1 MKRKNILFISSWY
14 PSEAEPTNGNFVQ
27 RHAEAAGL
35 RENVEVLHS
44 VGITQKKAFRI
55 SEEKVNGVK
64 TLIVYYRKS
73 SLKAVNFFRRM
84 WAYSIGFQR
93 VNRPDV
99 VHGNVLYNNLLFAV
113 WLKWFEKIPFV
124 VTEHWTA
131 LQRENHPKLSFLQ
144 KKLSQFIGN
153 QANKIMP
160 VSENLKQSLQEL
172 GIKTPM
178 KVVPNVVNTEVFTPK
193 PKNAEFTF
201 LHISN
206 LSPQKNGDKILRTA
220 LKLLDEGYEFKLQ
233 IGGDGDVSPLKK
245 IAENS
250 GFTEKIEIFGT
261 LTSEV
266 VAAKMGG
273 AHCFILFSD
282 YENQPCVIA
291 EAFSCGTQVISTK
304 VGGIAEFFPDYA
316 GILLEEISTEALE
329 TAMREVLQKSFL
341 HEKATAEFARKTFS
355 PEKIAAQF
363 SEIYE
368 EVLG

>member
-1 MKRKNILFISSWY
+1 M
-14 PSEAEPTNGNFVQ
+14 Q

-44 VGITQKKAFRI
+44 VGITEKKAFRI

-64 TLIVYYRKS
+64 ALIVYYRKS
-73 SLKAVNFFRRM
+73 SLKPVNFFRRM
-84 WAYSIGFQR
+84 WAYRIGFQR

-99 VHGNVLYNNLLFAV
+99 IHANVLYNNLLFVV

-131 LQRENHPKLSFLQ
+131 LQRENHPRLSFLQ

-160 VSENLKQSLQEL
+160 VSDNLKQSLQEL

-178 KVVPNVVNTEVFTPK
+178 KVVPNVVNTEVFTIDDSVK
-193 PKNAEFTF
+193 SSTTKF

-206 LSPQKNGDKILRTA
+206 LIPRKNPDKIINAVLR
-220 LKLLDEGYEFKLQ
+220 LKNEGFDVNLE
-233 IGGDGDVSPLKK
+233 IGGDGDLSEIQRLIKENQANEFVKTFGPLTLKEV
-245 IAENS
+245 A
-250 GFTEKIEIFGT
+250 EKIQQ
-261 LTSEV
+261 
-266 VAAKMGG
+266 AD
-273 AHCFILFSD
+273 CFLLFSNN
-282 YENQPCVIA
+282 ETQGCVLLESFA
-291 EAFSCGTQVISTK
+291 CGKPVISTA
-304 VGGIAEFFPDYA
+304 VGGVPEIVKEGFGKLISKADEQALYAAMKDFCEGAFP
-316 GILLEEISTEALE
+316 LKNQQE
-329 TAMREVLQKSFL
+329 MREFVV
-341 HEKATAEFARKTFS
+341 ETFS